1 MTHSFLPP
9 AARKKILPAFAISL
23 VALSSCG
30 PSGGQQ
36 GFENTTPQ
44 VGVVVVHYTSALLTS
59 DLPARTSPYEQA
71 DVRPQVNGIVKSRLF
86 VEGGNVKAGQPLYQI
101 DSAPYQ
107 AAYDSARAALAN
119 AEASLATTRAK
130 AERYASLLSQNAIA
144 KQDRD
149 DAQAAYKQAEA
160 NVLQQNANVE
170 SARINLNYT
179 TITAPISGRIG
190 RSLVTVGALVTANQT
205 SPLATIQR
213 LDPIYVDIS
222 QSTADL
228 LALKKQIA
236 AGQVSGNTPATA
248 RVTLTL
254 EDGSKYPLEGKLQ
267 FSETSVD
274 ENTGAVVLR
283 AEFPNPSGMLLP
295 GMYVRAHIVEG
306 VDTRAILAPQQG
318 VSRDEKGEP
327 TALVVDAHDIAR
339 LRILTAPRAIGSNWL
354 VTAGLAPGDR
364 LIVQGLQSVQPGKPV
379 HAVTILLPSAP
390 ANGA

>member
-1 MTHSFLPP
+1 MTYSFLPR
-9 AARKKILPAFAISL
+9 AAWKKTLVAFAITL
-23 VALSSCG
+23 IALSSCG

-36 GFENTTPQ
+36 GFRNTTPQ
-44 VGVVVVHYTSALLTS
+44 VGVVVIHYTSTPLTS

-101 DSAPYQ
+101 DPAPYQ
-107 AAYDSARAALAN
+107 AAFDSAKAALAN
-119 AEASLATTRAK
+119 AEANLATTRAK
-130 AERYASLLSQNAIA
+130 AERYSSLLAQNAIA
-144 KQDRD
+144 KQDYD
-149 DAQAAYKQAEA
+149 DVQAAYKQAEA

-213 LDPIYVDIS
+213 LDPIYVDIN

-248 RVTLTL
+248 RVSLSL

-379 HAVTILLPSAP
+379 HAVTISLPSAP